1 MTVWNAISFFDTQN
15 GIMAGDD
22 LIATTTNG
30 GDLWNLHPLPGGR
43 RCLSVLPIGPT
54 NIYVGDDYG
63 WVHHSLDT
71 GKTWT
76 SERIS
81 TWPINSLFAWRGAF
95 IMGLPIYALTPYS
108 LFTKME
114 FPSSSWEE
122 TILPFYGLG
131 SAAFDGEFCNGGGSG
146 FIVGV
151 QGDFIAAPTIVR
163 KSMSDTAWL
172 PLQIGFQKFGPL
184 HGVSAPSANVIYAC
198 GSNGMLFKSMNGGD
212 IWTAVDVQ
220 TTRNIF
226 AINFYDE
233 NRGFA
238 VGNSGLILYTSN
250 GTATSVN
257 HRDSF
262 TPKKFRLNQNYPNPF
277 NPSTTIEFTIPRSA
291 YVSLKVFNLIGEEV
305 ATLVAKELSVGTHE
319 IQWDTRE
326 QSSGVY
332 FYRLEVIGFTETKKL
347 VILR

>member
-1 MTVWNAISFFDTQN
+1 
-15 GIMAGDD
+15 
-22 LIATTTNG
+22 
-30 GDLWNLHPLPGGR
+30 
-43 RCLSVLPIGPT
+43 
-54 NIYVGDDYG
+54 
-63 WVHHSLDT
+63 
-71 GKTWT
+71 
-76 SERIS
+76 
-81 TWPINSLFAWRGAF
+81 
-95 IMGLPIYALTPYS
+95 
-108 LFTKME
+108 ME
-114 FPSSSWEE
+114 FPSGSWEE
-122 TILPFYGLG
+122 TILPFHGLG

-151 QGDFIAAPTIVR
+151 QGDLIAAPTIVR

-172 PLQIGFQKFGPL
+172 SLQIGFQKFGPL

-198 GSNGMLFKSMNGGD
+198 GSNGMLFKSMDGGD

-238 VGNSGLILYTSN
+238 VGDSGLILYTSN
-250 GTATSVN
+250 GTVTGVN
-257 HRDSF
+257 NRDSF
-262 TPKKFRLNQNYPNPF
+262 APKKFRLNQNYPNPF

-332 FYRLEVIGFTETKKL
+332 LYRLEAAGFTETKKL